1 MPATI
6 KKRRAPFILSS
17 LLKTVKFKHV
27 LAVTLDKL
35 GDAIRMIDTTLTAKM
50 GGNP

>member
-1 MPATI
+1 MPAAI
-6 KKRRAPFILSS
+6 KKRRALFILSS

-27 LAVTLDKL
+27 LAVKLDEL
-35 GDAIRMIDTTLTAKM
+35 GDAIRMIDTTLTVKK